1 VNPFRSLFP
10 SGKSYGAGSAVESL
24 ISAYLRDG
32 GDSTAYNADQ
42 AMRIAAVASCERLI
56 SETVGSLPLHVF
68 VRETTGGKHRVPPKN
83 SLEKLLQKPNPWQT
97 SMEFREQLTG
107 HLLLRGNAY
116 AYIEWA
122 TTRSETTG
130 VAYLQAVNLFPL
142 QPDQIEVVAS
152 SNYKEPPKYYLH
164 RGTRPK
170 LELPADEVLHIRGL
184 SSDGTVGR
192 SVLYD
197 AQETFNGALTTQRYA
212 NRLFEND
219 ATPGVVLEHPQ
230 QLSKEAR
237 ERIKQSWQA
246 AHGGPMNARKTAVL
260 EEGMKVSKLSV
271 TPNEAQ
277 FLETRQFQRAE
288 IAGLFRVPPHL
299 IGDVDRSTSWGT
311 GIEQQQIAFLV
322 YTIRPWLI
330 RWEQA
335 IKRCLILREEEVF
348 AEHLVEGLLRGD
360 IASRYD
366 AYVKAVNNGIYTP
379 NEIRAFE
386 NANPMADPNADKLY
400 RPANIV
406 PIDTPA
412 DQPLNG
418 RPAA

>member
-1 VNPFRSLFP
+1 MNPFRSLFP
-10 SGKSYGAGSAVESL
+10 SGKSYGAGSAIESL
-24 ISAYLRDG
+24 ISAYIRDG
-32 GDSTAYNADQ
+32 GQSVAYSKDQ
-42 AMRIAAVASCERLI
+42 AMRIAAVASCVDLI
-56 SETVGSLPLHVF
+56 AGIVGSLPIHVY
-68 VRETTGGKHRVPPKN
+68 VREANGGKHRVPVTN
-83 SLEKLLQKPNPWQT
+83 SLERLLQRPNAWQT

-116 AYIEWA
+116 AYIDWQTAE
-122 TTRSETTG
+122 SERG
-130 VAYLQAVNLFPL
+130 FHLQAVNLFPL
-142 QPDQIEVVAS
+142 SPDQIEVEAQKGY
-152 SNYKEPPKYYLH
+152 NEPPKYYLL
-164 RGTRPK
+164 RGDRPK
-170 LELPADEVLHIRGL
+170 LELPSDEVFHIRGL
-184 SSDGTVGR
+184 MDNGITGR
-192 SVLYD
+192 SVLWD
-197 AQETFNGALTTQRYA
+197 GQEMFDGALTTQRYA

-277 FLETRQFQRAE
+277 FLETRQFQRSE
-288 IAGLFRVPPHL
+288 IAGRFRVPPHL

-311 GIEQQQIAFLV
+311 GIEQQQIAFLT
-322 YTIRPWLI
+322 YTIGTWLK
-330 RWEQA
+330 RWEYT
-335 IKRCLILREEEVF
+335 ISRCLILREDEIF
-348 AEHLVEGLLRGD
+348 AEHIVEDLLRGD

-366 AYVKAVNNGIYTP
+366 AYVKAVNNGIKTP
-379 NEIRAFE
+379 NEIRAHE
-386 NANPMADPNADKLY
+386 NMNRIEDPSADTLY

-406 PIDTPA
+406 PINTPA